1 MKKIVKQIVQEP
13 LEVLKQ
19 AREQVTGAA
28 TVENKPQRQLAE
40 KPITL
45 QEVQKRHA
53 KARSLYTA
61 LENEL
66 KEIRAKK
73 AQEQQPQKEKQISQ
87 PQEKPLVKLATKPSR
102 RFVFGRG
109 PKSQVQRQQTKTER
123 PLPLSG

>member
-1 MKKIVKQIVQEP
+1 MKKIVKQIIQEP
-13 LEVLKQ
+13 WEILRG
-19 AREQVTGAA
+19 AGRQVVGAA
-28 TVENKPQRQLAE
+28 TVENRPQQQPAE
-40 KPITL
+40 KPVTP

-66 KEIRAKK
+66 KEIRVKEG
-73 AQEQQPQKEKQISQ
+73 QEQQSQKEEQVFQ

-109 PKSQVQRQQTKTER
+109 LKSQVQRQQTKTER
-123 PLPLSG
+123 PLPPSG